1 MNPNT
6 STTSQTTAAPV
17 EAAAAAPQVAVQ
29 APVQATPQKAATQT
43 VVKDT
48 APKPT
53 VNPATDIE
61 KELKELKATVSS
73 NSLALINHIE
83 AAANKLGVVTGY
95 AMSTREIN
103 AAQNDIFVSAV
114 SLITK
119 ASNAEFN
126 AVMYSVSD
134 IFKRHGQSR
143 IGGLSK
149 ERVLMDI
156 GFNPET
162 NSAQWAYGR
171 SDADL
176 TWFRTFV
183 TVMHMAHE
191 RGGAGIK
198 QLNIDVLYNLPAIK
212 AEGSTRLKEWLL
224 NSRPL

>member
-17 EAAAAAPQVAVQ
+17 EAAVSAPQVAVQ
-29 APVQATPQKAATQT
+29 APVQAVAQKAATQT

-48 APKPT
+48 TPKPT

-61 KELKELKATVSS
+61 KELKELKATISS
-73 NSLALINHIE
+73 NSLALLNHIE

-176 TWFRTFV
+176 TWFRTFI

>member
-17 EAAAAAPQVAVQ
+17 EAAVAAPQVAVQ
-29 APVQATPQKAATQT
+29 APVQAVAQKAATQT

-48 APKPT
+48 APKPAAT
-53 VNPATDIE
+53 PATDIE
-61 KELKELKATVSS
+61 KELLALKATISS

-134 IFKRHGQSR
+134 VFKRHGQSR

>member
-6 STTSQTTAAPV
+6 STTSQTTATPV
-17 EAAAAAPQVAVQ
+17 EAAPAAPQAAVQ
-29 APVQATPQKAATQT
+29 APAQAVAHKAGTQT

-48 APKPT
+48 APKP
-53 VNPATDIE
+53 VAAPATDVE
-61 KELKELKATVSS
+61 KELKELKATISA
-73 NSLALINHIE
+73 NSLTLLNHIE
-83 AAANKLGVVTGY
+83 AAASKLGVVTGY
-95 AMSTREIN
+95 AMSTREVN

-126 AVMYSVSD
+126 AVMYSIAD

-176 TWFRTFV
+176 TWFRTFI

-191 RGGAGIK
+191 RGGSGIK
-198 QLNIDVLYNLPAIK
+198 QLNVDVLYSLPAIK
-212 AEGSTRLKEWLL
+212 AEGATRLKEWLL
-224 NSRPL
+224 NCRPL